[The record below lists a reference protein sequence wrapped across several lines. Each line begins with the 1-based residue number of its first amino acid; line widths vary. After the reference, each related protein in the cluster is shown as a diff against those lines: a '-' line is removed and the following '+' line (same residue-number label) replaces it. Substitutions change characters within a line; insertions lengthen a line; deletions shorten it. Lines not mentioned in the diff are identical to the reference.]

1 MTELSPPKTTRL
13 HAIVEGHVQ
22 GVGFRYFVLNRANEL
37 GLKGWVRNTFSG
49 DVEVVAEGDRSVL
62 DDLLE
67 SLQKGPRSSFVSRVR
82 ENWEPA
88 TDEFTRFDVKRT
100 F

>member
-1 MTELSPPKTTRL
+1 MSEFSSAKPTRL
-13 HAIVEGHVQ
+13 HAVVEGHVQ

-37 GLKGWVRNTFSG
+37 NLTGWVRNTFSG
-49 DVEVVAEGDRSVL
+49 DVEVVAEGERLVL
-62 DDLLE
+62 DDLLD
-67 SLQKGPRSSFVSRVR
+67 SLQKGPRSSFVTRVR

-88 TDEFTRFDVKRT
+88 TSEFTRFDVKMT

>member
-1 MTELSPPKTTRL
+1 MTELSSGNATRL
-13 HAIVEGHVQ
+13 HAVVEGHVQ

-37 GLKGWVRNTFSG
+37 SLKGWVRNTFSG
-49 DVEVVAEGDRSVL
+49 DVEVVAEGERPVL

>member
-1 MTELSPPKTTRL
+1 MTELSPVKTTRL
-13 HAIVEGHVQ
+13 HAVVEGHVQ

-37 GLKGWVRNTFSG
+37 SLKGWVRNTFSG
-49 DVEVVAEGDRSVL
+49 DVEVVAEGERQVL

-67 SLQKGPRSSFVSRVR
+67 SLHKGPRSSFVSRVR

>member
-1 MTELSPPKTTRL
+1 MTDSSPERTTRL
-13 HAIVEGHVQ
+13 HAVVEGHVQ

-37 GLKGWVRNTFSG
+37 NLTGWVRNTFSG
-49 DVEVVAEGDRSVL
+49 DVEVVAEGERQVL

-88 TDEFTRFDVKRT
+88 TDEFTRFDVKKT

>member
-1 MTELSPPKTTRL
+1 MTDSSPEKTTRL
-13 HAIVEGHVQ
+13 HAVVEGHVQ

-37 GLKGWVRNTFSG
+37 DVKGWVRNTFSG
-49 DVEVVAEGDRSVL
+49 DVEVVAEGERPVL